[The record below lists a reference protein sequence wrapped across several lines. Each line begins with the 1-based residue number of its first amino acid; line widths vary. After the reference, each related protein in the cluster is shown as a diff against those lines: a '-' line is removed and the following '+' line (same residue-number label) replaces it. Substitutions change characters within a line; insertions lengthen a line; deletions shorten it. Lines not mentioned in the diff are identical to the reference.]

1 MTTKKTSSKKEEP
14 KSENN
19 NKETIFNYIDN
30 FSKGVKLG
38 IADDTNNEFIKEQ
51 IDFIDAFV
59 LDFKSTIKEDDNVND
74 ILRFISEITSGISE
88 LMIKHKSSKK
98 EENVE
103 NLEVNFSSQPKEKVA
118 FEDED
123 DEIIDF
129 KVSEFNIPTKET
141 LLPYQIH
148 IKNLTDEKLYD
159 VDLFNYEHEKQN
171 KIAYSCGAGVD
182 YNNFL
187 RFLSAL
193 SEAKEQVKLL
203 RVQVWCDYPKFRNK
217 QLNCCLHRIITNPNG
232 CLESVAL
239 QVGNYFMAY
248 QHQSDII
255 DIPMTDDNKIELF
268 NELQL
273 RLSYL
278 MPETEMIITIFPST
292 IIK

>member
-1 MTTKKTSSKKEEP
+1 LKE
-14 KSENN
+14 
-19 NKETIFNYIDN
+19 
-30 FSKGVKLG
+30 
-38 IADDTNNEFIKEQ
+38 
-51 IDFIDAFV
+51 
-59 LDFKSTIKEDDNVND
+59 
-74 ILRFISEITSGISE
+74 
-88 LMIKHKSSKK
+88 

-103 NLEVNFSSQPKEKVA
+103 VKFSSQPTEKVA

-171 KIAYSCGAGVD
+171 KIAYSCGTGVE

-193 SEAKEQVKLL
+193 SEAKEQVTLL
-203 RVQVWCDYPKFRNK
+203 RFQVWCDYPKFRSK

-232 CLESVAL
+232 SMQSDLL
-239 QVGNYFMAY
+239 QVGNYLSAY
-248 QHQSDII
+248 HHQSDII

-268 NELQL
+268 NQLQL

-278 MPETEMIITIFPST
+278 MPETEMIITIFPSI